1 MLYSVGFKQKFL
13 IYGYILKVFQ
23 LKVYIKILS
32 DSCVI
37 GSQICK
43 YNFGLFYN
51 NKKTRMT
58 LIFLLNLVRFIEKKT
73 SRISKLFKLRNR

>member
-13 IYGYILKVFQ
+13 IYRYILKVFQ

-37 GSQICK
+37 YKNTTSA
-43 YNFGLFYN
+43 F
-51 NKKTRMT
+51 
-58 LIFLLNLVRFIEKKT
+58 FITAKRQEW
-73 SRISKLFKLRNR
+73 